1 MRYPL
6 NSITVTGPFREVA
19 VAGTGLP
26 DSNGVN
32 RHIGVDLR
40 ASVGTTL
47 YAPGDGVVLG
57 SYTNPKTGL
66 QVIETK
72 IMGKIHRFLHLSR
85 RDVTPGQSFKEGQV
99 IGLTGNS
106 GNVSAHLHWDVRND
120 STTYNSSL
128 SNYIDPFSTVS
139 TNKGAEM
146 FNNDTEV
153 KEAYMLLRGNEGSA
167 GERAGWI
174 GQSKQAFF
182 KVALPEANGYR
193 QQLTDVRQALAN
205 EQAKPA
211 KEVIKE
217 VVTIVEKPVEVIKIQ
232 EIPVEVIKEVEK
244 PVTWSKVAD
253 FFRDLINKFLRKS

>member
-6 NSITVTGPFREVA
+6 NSVTVTGAFREVA

-66 QVIETK
+66 QVIEAK

-146 FNNDTEV
+146 FNTKEEV
-153 KEAYMLLRGNEGSA
+153 IEAYLMLRGVRPTDPEINS
-167 GERAGWI
+167 WL
-174 GQSKQAFF
+174 GQSKQRFF
-182 KVALPEANGYR
+182 QVAKAEADQYR
-193 QQLTDVRQALAN
+193 QALADVRQALAN

-232 EIPVEVIKEVEK
+232 EIIKEVPAQVDEK
-244 PVTWSKVAD
+244 QVVTNW
-253 FFRDLINKFLRKS
+253 ILRLWNSLFKRS